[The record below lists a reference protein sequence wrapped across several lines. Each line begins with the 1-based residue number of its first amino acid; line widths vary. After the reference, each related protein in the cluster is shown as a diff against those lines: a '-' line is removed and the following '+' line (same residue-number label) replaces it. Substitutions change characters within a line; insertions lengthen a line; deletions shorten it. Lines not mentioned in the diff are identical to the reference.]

1 MTVKYYQWKKKK
13 KIGILAEDRHNIF
26 VVHGFKPTTKLKLVE
41 RTEALRVLTLLAVVA
56 SPRTGGVQGCRLA
69 AAADPEIT
77 PEHQSCRHLA
87 STNPPATSTV
97 RITGPGHSQ
106 ARWIFCG
113 LPSDGEEAGSTKY
126 QLRNHTKVWGEIY
139 VFIAGCDMK
148 IFFVEGTLFCSA
160 YHRLVPGE
168 QDIFCDD
175 LNYQV
180 CADFHMPLQNEHI
193 THTLQHYTAY

>member
-1 MTVKYYQWKKKK
+1 MLYPWKKIKSHFWQK
-13 KIGILAEDRHNIF
+13 GNT
-26 VVHGFKPTTKLKLVE
+26 VYGFKTTTKLKLVE
-41 RTEALRVLTLLAVVA
+41 RSEGLRVLTLLAVVA

-126 QLRNHTKVWGEIY
+126 QLRNHIKVWGKSMYSSLVVIWKYFLLKEPCSVLLTTAWCRGNKTFSVMILIIKY
-139 VFIAGCDMK
+139 VQIFISNCTQK
-148 IFFVEGTLFCSA
+148 S
-160 YHRLVPGE
+160 Y
-168 QDIFCDD
+168 
-175 LNYQV
+175 
-180 CADFHMPLQNEHI
+180 
-193 THTLQHYTAY
+193 